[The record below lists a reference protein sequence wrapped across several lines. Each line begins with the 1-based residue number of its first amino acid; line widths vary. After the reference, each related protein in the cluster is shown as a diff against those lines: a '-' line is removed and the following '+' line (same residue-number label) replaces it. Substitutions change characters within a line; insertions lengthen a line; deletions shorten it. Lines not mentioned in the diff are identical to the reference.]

1 MPGSP
6 FLTVNR
12 PQLDPGE
19 TPSGPGRD
27 NARLMTASC
36 PLPLDPPPLGS
47 ELLGH
52 DLSEAR
58 GVLWGAG
65 LGGVA
70 WSVLLYL
77 VLRV

>member
-1 MPGSP
+1 
-6 FLTVNR
+6 
-12 PQLDPGE
+12 
-19 TPSGPGRD
+19 
-27 NARLMTASC
+27 MTAYR

-77 VLRV
+77 VLRA